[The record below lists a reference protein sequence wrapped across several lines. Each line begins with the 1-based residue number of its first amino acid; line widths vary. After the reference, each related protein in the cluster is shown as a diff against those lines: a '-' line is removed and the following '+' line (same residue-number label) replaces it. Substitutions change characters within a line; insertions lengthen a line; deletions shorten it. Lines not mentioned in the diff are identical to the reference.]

1 MTSCTEYITRILAE
15 HVVRRLYTNHHLT
28 GLKMDR
34 KIKSPYEKLHRRFD
48 VFRKEMRDIWESYNL
63 IDYYMNI
70 IHSEVKSGKLET
82 FVMPHILEPHHLKKY
97 SKADTYGAVAHMQ
110 KKSNSR
116 RILLEAVSE
125 FENYLTYLV
134 WRVYKDFPNKLSST
148 SPEDQTYQLKLF
160 SVILDSTDKEEMI
173 DKVIEEKIRGIFY
186 GNPLDFFQKDKAH
199 LGFND
204 YFKNNC
210 RNELHLYAEILAR
223 RNIIVHNGGSV
234 DRKYLREVENSS
246 FKLGNIITLSSDYLR
261 ESIIIMEGLGTV
273 ATQLISERTYNQKA
287 SKHILEN
294 LKSYKRYIAQ
304 KPEKPS

>member
-1 MTSCTEYITRILAE
+1 
-15 HVVRRLYTNHHLT
+15 
-28 GLKMDR
+28 MDR
-34 KIKSPYEKLHRRFD
+34 KVKSPYEKLHRRYD

-70 IHSEVKSGKLET
+70 IHSQVKNGKLET
-82 FVMPHILEPHHLKKY
+82 FTMPHILEPHHLKKY
-97 SKADTYGAVAHMQ
+97 SRDDTYGAVSHMQ

-116 RILLEAVSE
+116 RTLLEAVSE
-125 FENYLTYLV
+125 FENYLTFLV
-134 WRVYKDFPNKLSST
+134 WSVYKDFPNKLSSA
-148 SPEDQTYQLKLF
+148 SLEEQAYQIKLF

-186 GNPLDFFQKDKAH
+186 GNPLDFFHKDKAH

-210 RNELHLYAEILAR
+210 QNELHQYAEILAR
-223 RNIIVHNGGSV
+223 RNIIIHNGGSV

-246 FKLGNIITLSSDYLR
+246 FKLGNIITLTSDYLR
-261 ESIIIMEGLGTV
+261 ESIIVMEGLGTI
-273 ATQLISERTYNQKA
+273 ATKLISEKTYNQKA

-294 LKSYKRYIAQ
+294 LESYKRYVTQ
-304 KPEKPS
+304 KQEKSP